1 MKRWLLNLV
10 KCETILIVAAILAVI
25 SCFFVPLDPQ
35 YLSYIHVNTISQFSV
50 SYDGCVRIPAHWC
63 VSIYWCAFAKAC
75 AH

>member
-1 MKRWLLNLV
+1 MKRWLLNVV

-25 SCFFVPLDPQ
+25 SFFGTSRSAIFELYSSQHYFAISVP
-35 YLSYIHVNTISQFSV
+35 
-50 SYDGCVRIPAHWC
+50 YDGCVRIPAHWC